1 LPLFRVC
8 FNDTKGRVDLEA
20 VASLHKIRAEQ
31 TQQTKENK
39 MKIINDRLNLGQA
52 MDIKKISK
60 IIINN
65 HKKENSSD
73 FMKLINSVYDIKEL
87 DLKDTKKSKYYLSNL
102 IYHITCYA
110 LENENFKKV
119 FQIENDKSIK

>member
-1 LPLFRVC
+1 
-8 FNDTKGRVDLEA
+8 
-20 VASLHKIRAEQ
+20 
-31 TQQTKENK
+31 